1 MDESSHEKGGR
12 SEKSL
17 STLTRK
23 FVELLKEDREVD
35 LNVVSG
41 KAKVSI
47 WQIL

>member
-1 MDESSHEKGGR
+1 MEPVEKYTR

-23 FVELLKEDREVD
+23 FVELLKETPEVD

-41 KAKVSI
+41 KT
-47 WQIL
+47 Q